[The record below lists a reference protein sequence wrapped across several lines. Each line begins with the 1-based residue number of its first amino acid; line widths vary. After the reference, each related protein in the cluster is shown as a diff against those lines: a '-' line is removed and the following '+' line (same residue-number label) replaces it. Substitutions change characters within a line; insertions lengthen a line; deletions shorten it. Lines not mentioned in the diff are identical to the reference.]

1 MYEEGGSRIVIGLAG
16 HAQVGKDTIGGIL
29 VRDYGFTRVSFADN
43 VREAVYRLNPIVEY
57 WCSGDCD
64 DGDVEPEAWPIKVLV
79 DHYGWEYVKVNY
91 PEARRLLQYM
101 GTEVG
106 REMFGESCWTDMAL
120 RQAEGIDR
128 VVFTDVRFAN
138 EAQVIREL
146 GGDIWLVT
154 RPGTGPVN
162 DHASDRIDFQT
173 DSEFG
178 NTGSIE
184 DLTDLVKG
192 RMWSRHGLN

>member
-16 HAQVGKDTIGGIL
+16 HAQVGKDTIGQIL
-29 VRDYGFTRVSFADN
+29 VRDYGFTRISFADN
-43 VREAVYRLNPIVEY
+43 VREAVYRLNPQLSYDRDVWETQEIVDE
-57 WCSGDCD
+57 
-64 DGDVEPEAWPIKVLV
+64 
-79 DHYGWEYVKVNY
+79 YGWEWVKVNV
-91 PEARRLLQYM
+91 PEARRLLQRM

-120 RQAEGIDR
+120 RQAEGVDR

-146 GGDIWLVT
+146 GGEVWLVT

-162 DHASDRIDFQT
+162 DHASDRIDFET
-173 DSEFG
+173 DAKIG
-178 NTGSIE
+178 NAGTVEQLDAMIRG
-184 DLTDLVKG
+184 TMAHVY
-192 RMWSRHGLN
+192 GLSW